1 MFRRRAAFLLG
12 VGAALAIAP
21 AAAQAAPIFVPGPF
35 PAAPF
40 AGTAIDFEGF
50 AEGTLIDNQYAPLG
64 VTFTQDDGGRPQ
76 IDNLPPLYGFTPNSG
91 AAVLTGSTE
100 GGAPFPTVAG
110 PKAVFTSPVSS
121 VAAYLSDTGP
131 LGDKTVTA
139 FGAGNVVLESQV
151 VPAASMPSTGPC
163 TPNLSGTPSGC
174 GVFVGF
180 SRPTADIV
188 SIQFGPSTATNDSFA
203 IDDLHFI
210 PATATCDASLAVRG
224 CWRFDE
230 TSGTVASDSSTFL
243 NHGTYLGGPTL
254 GVPGRFNTAVSLD
267 GFNDSVRV
275 PDANSLDVGDS
286 FSLEGW
292 IKRSS
297 TAKSH
302 ALFNKGGGGF
312 QLVVMN
318 AGSGNLVYLRKANV
332 TTIATSTAPVPA
344 DNAYHH
350 VVATKNGTAVKIYV
364 DGVPGTTPVSLVQVV
379 QNTASPLQFGDGG
392 SVPANYDEF
401 AVYDQV
407 LTDAQVAARYAAGAP
422 VTPG

>member
-1 MFRRRAAFLLG
+1 MIMLVRLEAIQGVNMLHVRQMLLSSAKRGVQVGLLAAGCLL
-12 VGAALAIAP
+12 VGAAGTHAASSNGSSAP
-21 AAAQAAPIFVPGPF
+21 GAAGVSSQAVVPVDDTWQPFGFGGVGSTVGPF
-35 PAAPF
+35 
-40 AGTAIDFEGF
+40 D
-50 AEGTLIDNQYAPLG
+50 
-64 VTFTQDDGGRPQ
+64 
-76 IDNLPPLYGFTPNSG
+76 
-91 AAVLTGSTE
+91 
-100 GGAPFPTVAG
+100 
-110 PKAVFTSPVSS
+110 FTSLVPVRLK
-121 VAAYLSDTGP
+121 VTDGYLIGDRFEIFDNAVS
-131 LGDKTVTA
+131 LGQTST
-139 FGAGNVVLESQV
+139 
-151 VPAASMPSTGPC
+151 PAASGDCGSDPDIC
-163 TPNLSGTPSGC
+163 YADPNTSH
-174 GVFVGF
+174 
-180 SRPTADIV
+180 A
-188 SIQFGPSTATNDSFA
+188 SILLPPGSHSITITAT
-203 IDDLHFI
+203 
-210 PATATCDASLAVRG
+210 ASPFGGGGAFYRLTEETPPLCGPVLAPRG
-224 CWRFDE
+224 CWHFDE

-254 GVPGRFNTAVSLD
+254 GVPGVFNTAVSLD

-302 ALFNKGGGGF
+302 TMFNKGGSGF

-364 DGVPGTTPVSLVQVV
+364 DGVPGTAPVSLVQVV

-392 SVPANYDEF
+392 TVPANYDEF

-407 LTDAQVAARYAAGAP
+407 LTDSEVAARYAAGAP
-422 VTPG
+422 GTVAAG